1 MRETIETVPSDG
13 NFVILEDD
21 SSGSYAVARWS
32 VKANDWIGENGEP
45 ITIVP
50 THWHPLAGDKYH
62 PQADN
67 ESGLLSPLGAS
78 PSRRRRFGFFPFSAS
93 RTAPRPATSNV
104 VALKAIANA
113 EQADPIETP
122 RVPIKSKRAAWARSP
137 FVALSLAV
145 VVAAL
150 VATTFRTDVVA
161 YLKHYA
167 VRTGTP
173 DVPVASQTVQAA
185 ESATAALRQSL
196 QQERDRAE
204 TLARDLATVRRE
216 LAKSAAVASK
226 ADDDAA
232 RIKRTAESAT
242 TELRQSLQQERNRA
256 EALAQ
261 DLASAQREIDKHT
274 ALANKA
280 ADDATQI
287 KLAAESTAT
296 ELRQS
301 LQQERGRAEALA
313 KDLATAQREIGK
325 HTALASKAGDDAAQ
339 IRLAAESAAT
349 ELRQSLQQERDGAEA
364 LAQDLATARREIDKH
379 TALAGKASD
388 DAAQIKLA
396 AESTVTELR
405 QSLQQERGKAEAL
418 AADLARAQ
426 REIDKH
432 TALAT
437 KAGDDAAQ
445 IKLAAESTA
454 AEMRQSLQQERG
466 KAEALAQSL
475 ATAQREI
482 DKHAALATKAGDDAA
497 QIKRTA
503 EGTAAELRQS
513 LQQERGKAE
522 ALAADLARA
531 RREMEMFAALTGKA
545 DDDAAKV
552 KQALESTTAEFR
564 QSLQEERDRTEAL
577 AQDLATARREID
589 KYAALAG
596 KASDDAVQIKRIAEG
611 TTAEL
616 RESLEYE
623 RERAATLAGKAGDDD
638 ARIKAAESTTAEL
651 RHSLQQERGKAEAL
665 AQTLARA
672 RREIDMYAA
681 LAIKASDDAARIKA
695 AEATTAELRQS
706 LQEERDR
713 AKALAQGLVSTRQ
726 LAAQRNA
733 PEPTTVAQVKQVVE
747 TAAVEQPAAEPR
759 DSPDVARL
767 LARAS
772 ALLNN
777 GNIGAAR
784 IVLEHASAAG
794 SARASFALAE
804 TYDPL
809 VLSTWGTYGTRG
821 DPTRARELYAK
832 AHAGGIKNAKERLN
846 ALQQ

>member
-21 SSGSYAVARWS
+21 ASGSYAVARWS
-32 VKANDWIGENGEP
+32 VKVNDWIGENGEP

-50 THWHPLAGDKYH
+50 THWHPLAGDHNH

-78 PSRRRRFGFFPFSAS
+78 PSRRRRFGFSPFSAS

-104 VALKAIANA
+104 VALKPTANA

-122 RVPIKSKRAAWARSP
+122 RVPIKRKHAARARRP
-137 FVALSLAV
+137 LLALSVATV
-145 VVAAL
+145 VVAVL
-150 VATTFRTDVVA
+150 VTTSFRADVAA

-167 VRTGTP
+167 DRQDVTGTP
-173 DVPVASQTVQAA
+173 DVPVTTQTVQAA

-196 QQERDRAE
+196 QQERG
-204 TLARDLATVRRE
+204 T
-216 LAKSAAVASK
+216 
-226 ADDDAA
+226 
-232 RIKRTAESAT
+232 
-242 TELRQSLQQERNRA
+242 A

-261 DLASAQREIDKHT
+261 DLASAHREIDKH
-274 ALANKA
+274 A
-280 ADDATQI
+280 
-287 KLAAESTAT
+287 
-296 ELRQS
+296 
-301 LQQERGRAEALA
+301 
-313 KDLATAQREIGK
+313 
-325 HTALASKAGDDAAQ
+325 
-339 IRLAAESAAT
+339 
-349 ELRQSLQQERDGAEA
+349 
-364 LAQDLATARREIDKH
+364 
-379 TALAGKASD
+379 ALAGKASD

-396 AESTVTELR
+396 AESAATELRQSLQQERNKAEALAQDLATARREIETRTALANKAGDDAAQIKLAAESAATESRQSLQQERDRAEALAQSLATARREIETHTAVASKASDDAIQIKLAAESTTAELR

-418 AADLARAQ
+418 AQDLATAR
-426 REIDKH
+426 REIETH
-432 TALAT
+432 TAVAS
-437 KAGDDAAQ
+437 KASDDAIQ
-445 IKLAAESTA
+445 IKLAAESTTAELRHSLQQERGKAEALAQDLATARREIETHAAVASKAADNATQIKLA
-454 AEMRQSLQQERG
+454 AESIATELRQSLQQERG

-482 DKHAALATKAGDDAA
+482 DKHTALATKAGDDAA

-503 EGTAAELRQS
+503 ESTAAELRQS

-522 ALAADLARA
+522 ALATDLARA
-531 RREMEMFAALTGKA
+531 RREMEMLAALTGKA
-545 DDDAAKV
+545 DDDAAKI
-552 KQALESTTAEFR
+552 KQALESTTAELR
-564 QSLQEERDRTEAL
+564 QSLQEERGRADAL

-589 KYAALAG
+589 KYATLES
-596 KASDDAVQIKRIAEG
+596 KA
-611 TTAEL
+611 
-616 RESLEYE
+616 
-623 RERAATLAGKAGDDD
+623 DDD
-638 ARIKAAESTTAEL
+638 AARIKVAESTTAEL

-695 AEATTAELRQS
+695 AEATTAELRES
-706 LQEERDR
+706 LQEERDK

-726 LAAQRNA
+726 VAAQRNA

-759 DSPDVARL
+759 DGPAVARL

-784 IVLEHASAAG
+784 IVLEHATAAG

-809 VLSTWGTYGTRG
+809 VLATWGTYGTRG